1 MSNLQNMNYMGS
13 TDNAFVIKQPD
24 FDNLV
29 LELNDLVDKIEMILR
44 DVEMKVYNSQE
55 YFKGDVADELRL
67 KFKTYSKQIDVMS
80 NNLLTYSNDLL
91 KLKQS
96 LKDNDKNILNSLNDF
111 AAGLKTQAEKINE
124 Q

>member
-44 DVEMKVYNSQE
+44 DVEMKFYNSQE

-111 AAGLKTQAEKINE
+111 AAGLKAQAEKINE